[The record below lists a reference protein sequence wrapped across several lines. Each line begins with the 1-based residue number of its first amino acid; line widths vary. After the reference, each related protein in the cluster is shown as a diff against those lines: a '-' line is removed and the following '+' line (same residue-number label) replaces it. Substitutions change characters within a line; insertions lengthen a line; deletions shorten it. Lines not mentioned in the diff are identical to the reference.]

1 MSIPRL
7 KEMHKE
13 RVSLT
18 AFYEEDVEAIA
29 KKLKLYDEIKS
40 GKMKCFICGRKVT
53 FENLGAF
60 LKTGDGVKVV
70 CDNTECLFKAMRI
83 AEELKGK

>member
-7 KEMHKE
+7 KEMRKE
-13 RVSLT
+13 KIPLT
-18 AFYEEDVEAIA
+18 AFYDEDMEAIA
-29 KKLKLYDEIKS
+29 KKLKLYDDIRF
-40 GKMKCFICGRKVT
+40 GKMKCFICGAKVT

-70 CDNTECLFKAMRI
+70 CDNSECIFKAIRI
-83 AEELKGK
+83 AEELKSK